1 MRYKQI
7 VVMAD
12 ADCYPVRAQVS
23 MAEGGEAA
31 EGSKQLQE
39 KGPQSVSFAPSRGTS
54 LPGGSTNVVGSQT
67 KRIGTIQ
74 PPPDIRAI
82 VVRSIAT
89 ALPPPW
95 LPIDAGSAPP
105 SSLLI
110 AAQNRSVCC
119 SQWPGI

>member
-39 KGPQSVSFAPSRGTS
+39 KGPQSVSFAPSQGTS

-89 ALPPPW
+89 APPPPW
-95 LPIDAGSAPP
+95 LPVDAGSAPP
-105 SSLLI
+105 SLLI